1 MLYPMRRGAWI
12 CAVVILAGCDSGP
25 DDMPEIAPVR
35 GRVTLDGQPLVDAH
49 VIFAPVEG
57 GQTSE
62 ARTGPN
68 GGYELR
74 YRQDTMGAK
83 LGKHKVYI
91 STYIEP
97 EQTDDLKD
105 VGGFPEKVP
114 KRYNENTTLE
124 REVVDGKNVF
134 DFELTSQ

>member
-1 MLYPMRRGAWI
+1 MPHPVCRAVWI
-12 CAVVILAGCDSGP
+12 CALIVLAGCSSGP
-25 DDMPEIAPVR
+25 DDMPELAPVR
-35 GRVTLDGQPLVDAH
+35 GRVTLDGQPLVDAQI
-49 VIFAPVEG
+49 IFAPVGG

-68 GGYELR
+68 GQYELR

-91 STYIEP
+91 STYVEP
-97 EQTDDLKD
+97 EETDQGKL

-124 REVVDGKNVF
+124 KDVVDGENAF
-134 DFELTSQ
+134 DFELTSK